1 MDYLERYL
9 NGEYQQVWEELDALG
24 PEVRREPHYS
34 AAKAVAAET
43 MRRVQRNC
51 ALIVSRLEALG
62 YQFGVYPDGSRGYVS
77 IGPLTALDPDSES
90 ALEVLNQAAGP
101 LPLSLEAF
109 WREVGSVDFVGRMA
123 GWPLGLDPL
132 VVNPPEGA
140 LFDVEDGYPVDE
152 AGRFDAGLA
161 PDDLHK
167 DNISG
172 GGPYSVRLPEESAD
186 FPLLYERHEL
196 HFVPYLRMAILLWGG
211 FPGLEEQDQPF
222 VPLADLIGDLEAF

>member
-1 MDYLERYL
+1 MVLAVEPTEGDAAARIPGLSSAR
-9 NGEYQQVWEELDALG
+9 ALG
-24 PEVRREPHYS
+24 GAQGPQRRGDLVLGARIVRYG
-34 AAKAVAAET
+34 
-43 MRRVQRNC
+43 RV
-51 ALIVSRLEALG
+51 LHGALG
-62 YQFGVYPDGSRGYVS
+62 FQFGVYPDGSRGYVS